1 VIKRHNHRMF
11 SGYPLYIWQKEGWP
25 ELSFDAPSLSA
36 KLGEVTRGQGLLYG
50 RLTDVGLVMQDQ
62 TRLQMLTEEVLRTS
76 EIEGERLD
84 TDSVRSSI
92 ARQLGMDIGALAPVD
107 RDVEG
112 IVQIVLDATTHYQQ
126 PLTLDRLFGW
136 HAALF
141 PTGFS
146 GLSPI
151 DVGEFRSDVQG
162 PMQVISGAYGKQR
175 IHFQAPPAKAIAAEV
190 RRFIAWFETPHDPN
204 LLHPV
209 IKAGMAHFW
218 FVTLHPFDDGNGR
231 IARAIGDLALARADG
246 TSQRFYSLS
255 AQIQKERK
263 HYYEQLER
271 TQKGDLDITPWLDW
285 FLSCLHRALQAAHS
299 TVGDVLQQTRFW
311 QHWAGT
317 AFNERQIKILR
328 MLHTGFVG
336 KLTSS
341 KWALLCKCSS
351 DTALRDIQTLITLG
365 VLTKSEAGGR
375 SASYELKPC

>member
-1 VIKRHNHRMF
+1 MF
-11 SGYPLYIWQKEGWP
+11 SGYPIYIWQKEAWP
-25 ELSFDAPSLSA
+25 EFHFDLPSLST
-36 KLGEVTRGQGLLYG
+36 KLGEVTRSQGLLYG
-50 RLTDVGLVMQDQ
+50 RLTDVGLLMQDQ

-92 ARQLGMDIGALAPVD
+92 ARHLGLDIGALAPVD

-112 IVQIVLDATTHYQQ
+112 IVQIVLDATTHHET

-146 GLSPI
+146 GLSRI
-151 DVGEFRSDVQG
+151 GVGEFRNDAQG
-162 PMQVISGAYGKQR
+162 PMQVVSGPYGRQR
-175 IHFQAPPAKAIAAEV
+175 VHFQAPPASAIAAEV
-190 RRFIAWFETPHDPN
+190 RRFIAWYERPHDPN

-231 IARAIGDLALARADG
+231 LARAIGDLALARADG
-246 TSQRFYSLS
+246 SSQRFYSLS

-263 HYYEQLER
+263 DYYAQLESA
-271 TQKGDLDITPWLDW
+271 QKGDADITAWLDW
-285 FLSCLHRALQAAHS
+285 FLGCLHRALQSAHT
-299 TVGDVLQQTRFW
+299 TVGIVLQQTRFW

-317 AFNERQIKILR
+317 PFNERQIKILR
-328 MLHTGFVG
+328 MMHTGFVG

-351 DTALRDIQTLITLG
+351 DTALRDINELVTRG
-365 VLTKSEAGGR
+365 VLEKSAAGGR
-375 SASYELKPC
+375 SASYELKMLAT